1 MTAALGGVGR
11 LAFGS
16 RDRLAATEGFG
27 SCGEEGRGGGRGG
40 GRGAEVG
47 GFDGVVATGG
57 TEPFGWK
64 GGAVALSFDTRGGGG
79 AGGSASP
86 LSLLVRTNLYWR

>member
-1 MTAALGGVGR
+1 
-11 LAFGS
+11 
-16 RDRLAATEGFG
+16 
-27 SCGEEGRGGGRGG
+27 
-40 GRGAEVG
+40 VG